1 MNWEANRQ
9 LWEHLIAVYDWLSKD
24 FLAKI
29 NHAATITA
37 EDWQPFF
44 AAHASLQAKR
54 FQLDTEIFRLSR
66 ALLEDAL
73 YPNLGNFVAT
83 TNRQIQA
90 RDAGDSALQA
100 SLLHQMNLEYNQLV
114 QAYAAELSRIQ
125 QVLEE
130 RFKHQPHVIENF
142 IAGDVI
148 FGDQISVGDITESSG
163 IAIGK
168 TITQSIGQGQPSAA
182 DEQTSQSTA

>member
-1 MNWEANRQ
+1 MNWEANRR
-9 LWEHLIAVYDWLSKD
+9 LWERLVAIHDWLIKD
-24 FLAKI
+24 FLHKV

-44 AAHASLQAKR
+44 AAHTILQEER
-54 FQLDTEIFRLSR
+54 FQLDTEVFHLSR

-73 YPNLGNFVAT
+73 YPNLGSFIAT

-100 SLLHQMNLEYNQLV
+100 TLLHQMNVQYNQLV
-114 QAYAAELSRIQ
+114 QAYAEELSRIK
-125 QVLEE
+125 QVLDE
-130 RFKHQPHVIENF
+130 RFKQQPQLIENF
-142 IAGDVI
+142 IAGDVV

-168 TITQSIGQGQPSAA
+168 TITQSIGQIQPSAA
-182 DEQTSQSTA
+182 DEPTTQSTE